1 MKLLLLLLPILFLNA
16 CVEIQDKNKNSDDI
30 EVQTLGLND
39 LNISED
45 TFLIDGQLL
54 TAEQIKSKRY
64 EGFVE
69 KAGHF
74 NFKFNKVSF
83 SRNARLVI
91 YDHTVQISANSIDS
105 DYGVIET
112 FPEGQTAIDQNGRNG
127 GELILNIKQ
136 ARGFLTLNLRGE
148 NGHVGLD
155 GVDGARLDYYQ
166 IHGCSR
172 GERPNVVAPNGRDG
186 YDGGDNGFVHGAI
199 EKADIAIELNAA
211 PGLGGKAG
219 RGGKPWIMSGR
230 NSNEI
235 ECDPKMFTEQQGYPG
250 TDGKNGRQRPSYL
263 KMNGEVRSFK

>member
-1 MKLLLLLLPILFLNA
+1 MKLLVLLMPVLLLNA
-16 CVEIQDKNKNSDDI
+16 CVEIQDKNKASDSS

-39 LNISED
+39 LTISED

-64 EGFVE
+64 ESFSE
-69 KAGHF
+69 KAGS
-74 NFKFNKVSF
+74 FKFAFNKVTF

-91 YDHTVQISANSIDS
+91 FDHNVELSAQNLDS
-105 DYGVIET
+105 DYGIIET
-112 FPEGQTAIDQNGRNG
+112 FEEGKTSTSGGRSG

-136 ARGFLTLNLRGE
+136 ARGFLFLNLRGE
-148 NGHVGLD
+148 HGHVGTN
-155 GVDGARLDYYQ
+155 GPDGARLDFYQ
-166 IHGCSR
+166 IHGCNR
-172 GERPNVVAPNGRDG
+172 GERPNVVAPNGMDG
-186 YDGGDNGFVHGAI
+186 YDGGDNGFVHGTI

-230 NSNEI
+230 NPNAI
-235 ECDPKMFTEQQGYPG
+235 ECDPKLFTEQQGYPG

-263 KMNGEVRSFK
+263 KMNGEVRTLK